1 MRPDA
6 NRNTGELT
14 RELLIRPHKV
24 EDFHTS
30 FPLGETKPCNALPR
44 QAAGQSLRY
53 FICPG
58 SPVR

>member
-6 NRNTGELT
+6 NRNSGELT

-24 EDFHTS
+24 KDFHTS

-44 QAAGQSLRY
+44 QHLKPPPA
-53 FICPG
+53 
-58 SPVR
+58 